1 MTPMTTQPYVTDESG
16 ASTHSYVDWPAIL
29 AGTIFA
35 LAISFVLTSF
45 GAGLGLSLSS
55 PYRGEGVSAS
65 WLAIAA
71 GIWMAW
77 VMVTG
82 FGAGGY
88 LAGRMRR
95 PIGDAV
101 GEEVEVRDGSHGLI
115 VWATGTVLGAFL
127 AVSGAGGLISAGS
140 NAAGAAA
147 DTVTEA
153 VSSDYFASLMLRG
166 SAGINP
172 DTQQE
177 IASLITRAAVEG
189 EMVERDRDYLAQ
201 IVAAN
206 TAMSEPDARAR
217 IDEVATEIDTAMT
230 SATDAIEDARIAGII
245 FGFISAATLLLGAV
259 AAFFAAVAGGHHRN
273 AKLGFSTVMPT
284 R

>member
-1 MTPMTTQPYVTDESG
+1 MTPMTTQTYATDDRDAATS
-16 ASTHSYVDWPAIL
+16 SYVDWAAIL

-45 GAGLGLSLSS
+45 GAGLGLSLTS
-55 PYRGEGVSAS
+55 PYRGEGVSAA

-71 GIWMAW
+71 GIWIAW

-101 GEEVEVRDGSHGLI
+101 TEEVEVRDGSHGLI
-115 VWATGTVLGAFL
+115 VWATGAVVGAVL
-127 AVSGAGGLISAGS
+127 AVAGTGGLISAGG
-140 NAAGAAA
+140 NAVGTAAE
-147 DTVTEA
+147 TVTDA
-153 VSSDYFASLMLRG
+153 VSSDYFAGVMLRG
-166 SAGINP
+166 DAGIDP
-172 DTQQE
+172 DARQE

-189 EMVERDRDYLAQ
+189 EMIDSDRDYLAQ
-201 IVAAN
+201 VVAAN

-217 IDEVATEIDTAMT
+217 VDEVAAEVDGAITA
-230 SATDAIEDARIAGII
+230 ATDAIEDARIAGII
-245 FGFISAATLLLGAV
+245 FGFIAAATLLLGAV
-259 AAFFAAVAGGHHRN
+259 AAFFAAIAGGHHRD
-273 AKLGFSTVMPT
+273 AKLGFETFTPK